1 MTIIDPQDDFGPS
14 TAERL
19 TREFGDGANAPPL
32 AEVFDERMGIVDMP
46 DKNDMQARAD
56 ELLAEWGAD
65 MSAGFLAAVAETTP
79 PAVPEFPIEAMPIE
93 AQATLAASYRDEL
106 RLADGQLELDLAPL
120 LSKIDAARAKHAEA
134 TKAKREAVAAIE
146 NRVRAHVLAKNES
159 FRGPYFLCSY
169 SKPYK
174 LITWETDKLEGFAAA
189 LDDKLKAALLA
200 FKKETDVA
208 ASTKWKN
215 K

>member
-1 MTIIDPQDDFGPS
+1 MSQPDMFDDVMKK
-14 TAERL
+14 A
-19 TREFGDGANAPPL
+19 REITGAP
-32 AEVFDERMGIVDMP
+32 EP
-46 DKNDMQARAD
+46 DAHWAD
-56 ELLAEWGAD
+56 LLADNPAQAD
-65 MSAGFLAAVAETTP
+65 P
-79 PAVPEFPIEAMPIE
+79 PTAPEFPIESMPIE
-93 AQATLAASYRDEL
+93 AQATLAAGYRDEL

-120 LSKIDAARAKHAEA
+120 MRQIDAARAAHAEA
-134 TKAKREAVAAIE
+134 TKEKREAVAAIE
-146 NRVRAHVLAKNES
+146 NRVRAHVLSSKES
-159 FRGPYFLCSY
+159 LRGSYFLCSY

-174 LITWETDKLEGFAAA
+174 LVTWETDKLEGFASA